1 MQNTG
6 NGIMPLELF
15 ARRSKMDRA
24 VLRGADGRALF
35 GVTVTHT
42 VHRQAVYG
50 LVSSI
55 QCHALQWKK
64 GHKLADVT
72 LTPPWAY
79 DVVQQAIQSIL
90 AVGYVVYRAIPKRG
104 IITVAPPGMFDL
116 EFYNSAWRI
125 HDTKHR
131 AAWSVLIWSAPRFNV
146 DGNNYVH
153 TSAAQGARK
162 ATAIYNEL
170 YDNFRRRDVYNSQ
183 PSVYTSVDPSLQSDG
198 KYNKTWFRSHVTP
211 GSRWANDNTGHEGHA
226 IAPKPYDGVLPTD
239 PTQQAEKDNDK
250 GFGEL
255 LTNRADAIRRLGDA
269 SQTLRQSSTTAVPQ
283 LGRPNLDAGVIVG
296 TEPRQHAEHIVTDG
310 RRATP
315 ARALMSLTD
324 GFQLLRQASYDIF
337 WHYGVPPQI
346 TGQNINAER
355 SGINSRLNEIVVTQF
370 GQTVARMRVIL
381 ETMFAELPVAGSVL
395 MFEPV
400 VSPADLMCLQG
411 LLKPEKVIE
420 LYASTYHIPKTHFKP
435 ATDPAFATLSGVMP
449 DDPLKERTKRK
460 RQDISNEKRDE
471 RR

>member
-6 NGIMPLELF
+6 DGIKPLRLF
-15 ARRSKMDRA
+15 QREQNHDRA
-24 VLRGADGRALF
+24 VLRGVDGRALF

-55 QCHALQWKK
+55 QCHALQWKRNQ
-64 GHKLADVT
+64 KLANVA

-79 DVVQQAIQSIL
+79 DVVHQAIQSIL
-90 AVGYVVYRAIPKRG
+90 AVGYVIFRAIAKRG
-104 IITVAPPGMFDL
+104 VITVAPPGMFDL
-116 EFYNSAWRI
+116 EFHDSAWRI
-125 HDTKHR
+125 TEAKHR
-131 AAWSVLIWSAPRFNV
+131 AKWVVLIWSAPRYDIDANI
-146 DGNNYVH
+146 YVH

-183 PSVYTSVDPSLQSDG
+183 PSVFTTVDPALQSDG
-198 KYNKTWFRSHVTP
+198 KYNKTWFRSNVTP
-211 GSRWANDNTGHEGHA
+211 GTQWPPQ
-226 IAPKPYDGVLPTD
+226 APGPFDGVRT
-239 PTQQAEKDNDK
+239 AEKMNVGTNAADNVA
-250 GFGEL
+250 GFSEL
-255 LTNRADAIRRLGDA
+255 ITNRADAITRLGDA
-269 SQTLRQSSTTAVPQ
+269 SQTLRGTAFGGAVPQ
-283 LGRPNLDAGVIVG
+283 LSRTTTDAGALVG
-296 TEPRQHAEHIVTDG
+296 SEQPRQHAEHIITDG
-310 RRATP
+310 RRPTP

-370 GQTVARMRVIL
+370 SQTVARLRLIL
-381 ETMFAELPVAGSVL
+381 ETMFAELPVAGSTL
-395 MFEPV
+395 KFEPV

-411 LLKPEKVIE
+411 LLKPQKVIE
-420 LYASTYHIPKTHFKP
+420 LYASTYHIPTTHFKP
-435 ATDPAFATLSGVMP
+435 HTDEVYTSLTSTSP
-449 DDPLKERTKRK
+449 DDPLKARAKRK
-460 RQDISNEKRDE
+460 QQDLTNEKREE